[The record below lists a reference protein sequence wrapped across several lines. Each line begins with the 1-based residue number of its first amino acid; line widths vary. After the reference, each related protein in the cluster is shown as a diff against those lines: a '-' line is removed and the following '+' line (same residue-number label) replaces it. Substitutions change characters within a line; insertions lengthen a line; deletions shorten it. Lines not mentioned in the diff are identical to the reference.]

1 MALTEIY
8 INTKSYQKALFYVK
22 KALSIDEENN
32 VYWQKLAE
40 INLKLDL
47 FEEASHAYLKC
58 IEYNDDRLEMYVA
71 ASDVLHFLGE
81 YNDAVKI
88 LLDARTKYKNYA
100 EISYRL
106 AGLYF
111 LINRETEGLFF
122 LENSFKIDFKYF
134 QVVKDLF
141 PVVFDR
147 KEVKDLERKYLSS
160 H

>member
-1 MALTEIY
+1 M
-8 INTKSYQKALFYVK
+8 
-22 KALSIDEENN
+22 
-32 VYWQKLAE
+32 
-40 INLKLDL
+40 

-88 LLDARTKYKNYA
+88 LLDARIKYKNRA

-106 AGLYF
+106 SGLYF

-134 QVVKDLF
+134 QIIRDLF

-147 KEVKDLERKYLSS
+147 KEVRDLERKYLSS
-160 H
+160 N